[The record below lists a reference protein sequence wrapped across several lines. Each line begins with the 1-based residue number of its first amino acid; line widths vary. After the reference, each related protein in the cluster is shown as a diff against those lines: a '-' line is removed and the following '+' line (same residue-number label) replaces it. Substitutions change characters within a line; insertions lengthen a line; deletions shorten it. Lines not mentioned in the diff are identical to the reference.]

1 MLARIRG
8 HAALTEKGR
17 GVFYL
22 KSRAFLHF
30 HEDAAG
36 LFADVRAADGK
47 AFERMKVDD
56 DGGDELLRRVTARL
70 GRP

>member
-8 HAALTEKGR
+8 HAALAETGR

-30 HEDAAG
+30 HEDVAG
-36 LFADVRAADGK
+36 LFADLRAADGK
-47 AFERMKVDD
+47 AFERMQVDQ
-56 DGGDELLRRVTARL
+56 DGGAELLRRVAMRL